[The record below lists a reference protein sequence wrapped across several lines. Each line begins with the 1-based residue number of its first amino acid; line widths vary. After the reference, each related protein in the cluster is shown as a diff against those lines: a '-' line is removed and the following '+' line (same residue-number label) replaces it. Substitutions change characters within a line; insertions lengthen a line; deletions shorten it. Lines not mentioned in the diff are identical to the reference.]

1 MGGTWQALA
10 YGFCGLRPRA
20 DALAVDPHIPEHWKA
35 LELTVRFRGTRVR
48 VRAELARTLVWADE
62 PVQIAFGASGRLV
75 EAGPAGIELKVDG
88 SVSADASAP
97 AAASAAS
104 A

>member
-1 MGGTWQALA
+1 
-10 YGFCGLRPRA
+10 
-20 DALAVDPHIPEHWKA
+20 
-35 LELTVRFRGTRVR
+35 
-48 VRAELARTLVWADE
+48 
-62 PVQIAFGASGRLV
+62 VQIAFGASGRLV